1 MSRHHRW
8 YEEGEEVEDGD
19 DSDNQ
24 MEETDSHRDEDAS
37 VDEMDY
43 WLQRC
48 SICFDSQLDL
58 CLDYCRDQFCI
69 DCFERLVSMILLFM
83 GFFGLHD
90 LIFSLPIV
98 MLQKSSHRLGA

>member
-8 YEEGEEVEDGD
+8 YEDGEDVEEGD

-24 MEETDSHRDEDAS
+24 MDETDSHRDEDTS

-58 CLDYCRDQFCI
+58 CLEYCRDQFCI
-69 DCFERLVSMILLFM
+69 DCFERLV
-83 GFFGLHD
+83 
-90 LIFSLPIV
+90 
-98 MLQKSSHRLGA
+98 A

>member
-69 DCFERLVSMILLFM
+69 DCFERLVSMITYSW
-83 GFFGLHD
+83 GFLD
-90 LIFSLPIV
+90 CMI
-98 MLQKSSHRLGA
+98 